1 MPEHSKYN
9 SQNLVNLLPD
19 WLVHF
24 LWFLYE
30 DIPPALRGQCLIF
43 ELTTVSGGQR
53 IALRQE
59 SPYYNILLLFVGR
72 ASGVAV
78 RDGCF
83 LIHLTYPLPCCR
95 AEPLPASAI

>member
-59 SPYYNILLLFVGR
+59 SPYYNKTVSFPSPD
-72 ASGVAV
+72 AKDPTVAV
-78 RDGCF
+78 YKAPDRITMR
-83 LIHLTYPLPCCR
+83 L
-95 AEPLPASAI
+95 AEEGDQDNTK

>member
-53 IALRQE
+53 KPSLFHAQMLRMLQLPFIKPPTG
-59 SPYYNILLLFVGR
+59 SPC
-72 ASGVAV
+72 A
-78 RDGCF
+78 
-83 LIHLTYPLPCCR
+83 
-95 AEPLPASAI
+95 